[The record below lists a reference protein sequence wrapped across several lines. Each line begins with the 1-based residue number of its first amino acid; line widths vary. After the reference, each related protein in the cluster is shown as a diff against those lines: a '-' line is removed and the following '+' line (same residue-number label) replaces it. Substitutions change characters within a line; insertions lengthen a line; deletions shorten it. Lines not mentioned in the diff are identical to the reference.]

1 MDTKETKV
9 EYTEVKPWDDSVKTE
24 HAAKCGGVR
33 NLVEIDVITEDN
45 YRFSYLVKR
54 PTKTIVQAIT
64 EIEAKHESKKEP
76 KDKTNIQN
84 LMLGCVLEGDKD
96 AYENDAAIYTV
107 LMTRISQLVKQ
118 AKIDLKK

>member
-1 MDTKETKV
+1 METPEKEI
-9 EYTEVKPWDDSVKTE
+9 EYTVIKTWDDSVKTA
-24 HAAKCGGVR
+24 HAAKCGGER
-33 NLVEIDVITEDN
+33 NLVEIDVITDDN

-54 PTKTIVQAIT
+54 PTKTILQAIA

-96 AYENDAAIYTV
+96 AYDNDASIYTA

-118 AKIDLKK
+118 AKVDLKK

>member
-1 MDTKETKV
+1 METNETK
-9 EYTEVKPWDDSVKTE
+9 YTEVKNWDDSAKQA
-24 HAAKCGGVR
+24 HAAKCGGER
-33 NLVEIDVITEDN
+33 NLVEVDVITNDN

-54 PTKTIVQAIT
+54 PTKTIVQAIA

-96 AYENDAAIYTV
+96 AYDNDAAIYSV
-107 LMTRISQLVKQ
+107 LMKRISELVKE
-118 AKIDLKK
+118 AKVDLKK

>member
-1 MDTKETKV
+1 MEANETT
-9 EYTEVKPWDDSVKTE
+9 YTEAKNWDDSVKQA
-24 HAAKCGGVR
+24 HAAKCGGER
-33 NLVEIDVITEDN
+33 NLVEVDVITEDN

-76 KDKTNIQN
+76 RDKTNIQN